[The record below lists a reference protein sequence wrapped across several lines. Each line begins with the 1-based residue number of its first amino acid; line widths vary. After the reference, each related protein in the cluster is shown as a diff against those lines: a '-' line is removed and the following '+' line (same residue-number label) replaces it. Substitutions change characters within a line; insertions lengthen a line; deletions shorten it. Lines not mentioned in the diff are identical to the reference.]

1 MGFKRAKHV
10 DVPDRLLSYEEF
22 TALWDHAV
30 SSAIWQAENYLR
42 SAGDILDRLYRK
54 GYPNEPVEYYSKDK
68 SDILSCD
75 IADEVVNHLVEK
87 KVIDEKEFASDK
99 ILSMIYSGKSVY
111 YIRQKMR
118 QKRFK
123 DDIIEECINEHLE
136 NNPEYSFRSLTR
148 QIEILTRSPSFT
160 RLNPVKR
167 KDRLIRSMSSK
178 GFSVSDTLSWIGSH
192 PEMFTSQDNNEEW

>member
-1 MGFKRAKHV
+1 MGFKKAKQV
-10 DVPDRLLSYEEF
+10 DVPDRVLSYEEF
-22 TALWDHAV
+22 TALWNHAV
-30 SSAIWQAENYLR
+30 SSATWQAENYLR

-87 KVIDEKEFASDK
+87 KVIDEKEFALDK
-99 ILSMIYSGKSVY
+99 ILSMIYSGKSVNH
-111 YIRQKMR
+111 IRQKMR
-118 QKRFK
+118 QKRFR
-123 DDIIEECINEHLE
+123 DDVIETCINEHLK
-136 NNPEYSFRSLTR
+136 NNPEYNNKSLNR
-148 QIEILTRSPSFT
+148 HIEIMTRSPSFT
-160 RLNPVKR
+160 RLDPAKR

-192 PEMFTSQDNNEEW
+192 PEMFTSQGNNEEW

>member
-1 MGFKRAKHV
+1 MGFKKAKQV
-10 DVPDRLLSYEEF
+10 DVPDRVLSYEEF
-22 TALWDHAV
+22 TALWNHAV
-30 SSAIWQAENYLR
+30 SSATWQAENYLR

-87 KVIDEKEFASDK
+87 KVIDEKEFALDK
-99 ILSMIYSGKSVY
+99 ILSMIYSGKSVNH
-111 YIRQKMR
+111 IRQKMR
-118 QKRFK
+118 QKRFR
-123 DDIIEECINEHLE
+123 DDVIETCINEHIK
-136 NNPEYSFRSLTR
+136 NNPEYNNKSLNR
-148 QIEILTRSPSFT
+148 YIEIMTRSPSFT
-160 RLNPVKR
+160 RLDPVKR

-192 PEMFTSQDNNEEW
+192 PEMFSSQGNNEEW

>member
-10 DVPDRLLSYEEF
+10 DVPDRVLSYEEF

-54 GYPNEPVEYYSKDK
+54 GYPNESVEYYSKDK

-87 KVIDEKEFASDK
+87 RVIDEKEFASDK
-99 ILSMIYSGKSVY
+99 ILSMIYSGKSVNH
-111 YIRQKMR
+111 IRQKMR
-118 QKRFK
+118 QKRFR
-123 DDIIEECINEHLE
+123 DDIIETCINEHLK
-136 NNPEYSFRSLTR
+136 NNPEYNNKSLNR
-148 QIEILTRSPSFT
+148 HIEIMTRSPSFT
-160 RLNPVKR
+160 RLDPVKR
-167 KDRLIRSMSSK
+167 KDRLIRYMSSK

-192 PEMFTSQDNNEEW
+192 PEMFTSQGNNEEW